1 MSLFTRRAPESAEAY
16 RAAARAR
23 MPRFAFDFI
32 DGGAGTEAG
41 LARNRAAF
49 TEALLM
55 PRALVNTEAPISTA
69 RSFLGRE
76 WRLPFGIPPIG
87 LAGIAWPGVD
97 RILAAAAERHGVPYV
112 ASTPSTDTLE
122 ALKQVAPGS
131 GMFQLYVGR
140 SAEITDDLV
149 ARAEAAGYTDLVVT
163 VDVPRPGKRLR
174 DLRNGFGLPLRP
186 GPRMVLDLL
195 THPAWSLA
203 MARAGAPRFANL
215 ERYAAPGANARSLA
229 ELMAGQSS
237 GRLDWALL
245 ARLRQR
251 WSGRMVVKGILNP
264 EDAARAVGEGADA
277 VVVSNHGGRQLDS
290 APAPLTAIRAVRDRV
305 GTQVPLALDGGV
317 RSGEDILKALN
328 AGADFVF
335 LGRPFLFA
343 VAARGAEGAEAL
355 FALLAAELESA
366 LAQTGL
372 TALPGHD

>member
-1 MSLFTRRAPESAEAY
+1 MSLFARRPPASAEDY

-49 TEALLM
+49 ADALLM
-55 PRALVNTEAPISTA
+55 PRALVNTDAPADTA
-69 RSFLGRE
+69 RAFLGRA

-112 ASTPSTDTLE
+112 ASTPATDTLE
-122 ALKQVAPGS
+122 ALKAAAPRS

-140 SAEITDDLV
+140 SEEITDDLV
-149 ARAEAAGYTDLVVT
+149 TRAEAAGYEDLVVT

-174 DLRNGFGLPLRP
+174 DVRNGFALPLRP

-203 MARAGAPRFANL
+203 MARHGAPRFANL
-215 ERYAAPGANARSLA
+215 ERYAAPGAGARSLA

-237 GRLDWALL
+237 GRLDWALVGDL
-245 ARLRQR
+245 RRRWKGRL
-251 WSGRMVVKGILNP
+251 VLKGILAP
-264 EDAARAVGEGADA
+264 EDAARAAAEGADA
-277 VVVSNHGGRQLDS
+277 VMVSNHGGRQLDA
-290 APAPLTAIRAVRDRV
+290 APAPLAALPAVRAAV
-305 GTQVPLALDGGV
+305 GPDFPLALDGGV
-317 RSGEDILKALN
+317 RSGEDMLKALE

-343 VAARGAEGAEAL
+343 VAARGAAGAEAL

-366 LAQTGL
+366 LAQTGRTGL
-372 TALPGHD
+372 